1 MADKT
6 YTYSNTPV
14 DGYNEFLREHF
25 HTKMI
30 EEEFAMLNWFMQK
43 CKVTKDWLQ
52 GPARVQFKKSKASTI
67 TKGGLAAENEI
78 NGTTYLEG
86 TILEPAKWSG
96 ALRFKRQ
103 DIIMHGQVN
112 EENLFNLL
120 PDSIKDL
127 TEVMEQAFSLA
138 LFGDGSLT
146 KTIDVGDA
154 TGIKVKNTDRI
165 GIGFKVELDDGTD
178 QVQGY
183 ISKIDKNTGKIELR
197 PNLDLTGAV
206 VDCTDI
212 DAKAGVYMTENSG
225 TNEFFSLVDH
235 LLPATGGLGGSDE
248 LFGLQKSDYPC
259 LQSILIDGSDIYD
272 DTVGADNSLA
282 GKKLLKKIFG
292 AMAKAKRLKAKVNTL
307 LCSYNTYAHI
317 CNSLQDE
324 TGAFKNVG
332 TAMDYAGYSSIS
344 VTWMGQKLE
353 IVGLADCDDDKVM
366 AINTAHLEFKSS
378 PKSYFEVVES
388 PDGLKYYVDRNVDD
402 GDYYYITDIMLQGQ
416 FVYTHVFDSFVIH
429 SIDLPLLE
437 V

>member
-1 MADKT
+1 MATKT
-6 YTYSNTPV
+6 YAYSNTPV
-14 DGYNEFLREHF
+14 DGYNEFLKEHF
-25 HTKMI
+25 HTGMI

-67 TKGGLAAENEI
+67 TKGGLAAEDKI
-78 NGTTYLEG
+78 NGTTYIEG
-86 TILEPAKWSG
+86 TIKQPAKWSG

-127 TEVMEQAFSLA
+127 TEVMEQTFSLA

-165 GIGFKVELDDGTD
+165 GIGFKVQLDDGTD
-178 QVQGY
+178 QVEGY

-206 VDCTDI
+206 VDCTGI
-212 DAKAGVYMTENSG
+212 DAKAGVYMTENSALPG
-225 TNEFFSLVDH
+225 GSNNEFFSLVDH
-235 LLPATGGLGGSDE
+235 LLPSSLGGSDE
-248 LFGLQKSDYPC
+248 LFGLQKADYPC
-259 LQSILIDGSDIYD
+259 LQSIQIDGSSIDG
-272 DTVGADNSLA
+272 TA
-282 GKKLLKKIFG
+282 GTGDGKALLKKIFG

-307 LCSYNTYAHI
+307 VCSYNTYAHI
-317 CNSLQDE
+317 CNALQDE
-324 TGAFKNVG
+324 SGAFKNVG
-332 TAMDYAGYSSIS
+332 TAMDYSGYSSIT

-353 IVGLADCDDDKVM
+353 VVGLADCDDDKVM
-366 AINTAHLEFKSS
+366 AINTAHCEFKSS

-388 PDGLKYYVDRNVDD
+388 PDGLKYYVDRNVAD